1 MAWFIRNYKLKLCVV
16 SSLGLCHVVLPDMS
30 YFRIIFII
38 FMVAVFTYVYYTL
51 QPKDLHPQRVMKI
64 DLITS
69 LITWRKKLNN
79 KKKSCNL
86 RKLAPVDLNVS
97 ILYWSSGQ
105 ERDSTSARVLRT
117 QPAGLPISSGNGDG
131 WNRKWYKMYTR
142 YKEDCLVIHPRFR
155 RGVRAPSH
163 SKTYLDAPLGKII
176 LQKTSH
182 PG

>member
-1 MAWFIRNYKLKLCVV
+1 
-16 SSLGLCHVVLPDMS
+16 
-30 YFRIIFII
+30 
-38 FMVAVFTYVYYTL
+38 MVAVFTYVYYTH
-51 QPKDLHPQRVMKI
+51 QPKDLHPQRIMKI
-64 DLITS
+64 DLHSFFIRINQRNYITNN
-69 LITWRKKLNN
+69 LEKKKLT
-79 KKKSCNL
+79 KESCNP
-86 RKLAPVDLNVS
+86 RKLALVDLNVS
-97 ILYWSSGQ
+97 IVYWSSGQ

-142 YKEDCLVIHPRFR
+142 YQKDCLVIHPRFR